1 MAKDARGDSWRIAT
15 HSRDCYCCCCRCSHK
30 EARTKSLNRFFFCSA
45 FYLCRLLFRLD
56 IDRHGINWG
65 SWKEWNRKSVL
76 GNGMQSIVC
85 VWEVGRATWV
95 EGREFRKN
103 LKRDVCERWQIEVIS
118 AIRLY
123 HHRVSKVHS
132 CPECTSNGW
141 FCSCFR
147 QWKKRWFST

>member
-1 MAKDARGDSWRIAT
+1 MAEDARGDSWRIAT

-103 LKRDVCERWQIEVIS
+103 LKRDVCEQWTVTNWGYFGDSVVSSPCIQSSQLLRMHIKWVI
-118 AIRLY
+118 L
-123 HHRVSKVHS
+123 
-132 CPECTSNGW
+132 
-141 FCSCFR
+141 
-147 QWKKRWFST
+147 